1 MFKLSANDII
11 FSQKG
16 SNGQDYRKCVCK
28 IQGNKVLELE
38 NATLSADR
46 EAFLTRLL
54 YSSAQ
59 KGHKTNAKW
68 VNGGY

>member
-1 MFKLSANDII
+1 MFKLSENDVIV
-11 FSQKG
+11 SQNG

-46 EAFLTRLL
+46 EPLFLTGL
-54 YSSAQ
+54 
-59 KGHKTNAKW
+59 
-68 VNGGY
+68 